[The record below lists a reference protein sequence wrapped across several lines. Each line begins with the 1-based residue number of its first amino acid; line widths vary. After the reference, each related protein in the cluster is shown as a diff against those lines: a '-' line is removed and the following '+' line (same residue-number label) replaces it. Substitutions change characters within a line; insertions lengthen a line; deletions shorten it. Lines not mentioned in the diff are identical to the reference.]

1 MKKYL
6 IFIITSIIISCS
18 LEKKDSNKLITKAI
32 PTNSELIIKFHN
44 IDKIYQEIQ
53 TFEWWEQLKNTEL
66 FYENLN
72 LLDKLNKDYQIE
84 EFFLNQNTYLSARP
98 SIGQKIDFL
107 FITSISDMQIK
118 SHKLMRTIN
127 SSLNKPRNYEGVQIN
142 NIESHANIYFAY
154 YENIF
159 LLSLSSILIEES
171 IRKLKSDQ
179 DIFQSDP
186 IEKLSQ
192 NLPKYSDINIIL
204 KTPLLE
210 RIIGHKNIFL
220 KSDTWSWFDA
230 ELTKNSIILN
240 GVTNRGEVTYL
251 SNSEYSDAK
260 KSNIENIL
268 PRHITGFYKYQ
279 INNYSDL
286 NEVINTISKGAHKN
300 IYHLSDKVWFPE
312 EINIAYNDEKFANK
326 SYIVC
331 KASNINEAV
340 KFLNNSIDSEKYNYL
355 NFNIL
360 KLKSDNNSIN
370 WINQILTGWNHYFF
384 CTIGDYIIFSNS
396 IKKIKSLIN
405 NTISNQ
411 TIGKNKSIQTINQ
424 KLGNKSHTLFY
435 LNFQETNKEWKQI
448 FNSIVA
454 KNTASKE
461 YFFNSII
468 LLHQN
473 QTFQNPTLWS
483 VNLDAETNYKPQIVV
498 NHYSQDKE
506 IITQDIE
513 NNIYLINNNGQRL
526 WKKNIGN
533 SIIGDIHQIDAFK
546 NKKLQYLFNTK
557 DSIYLIDRN
566 GKHVNPF
573 PIKSEN
579 TMTTP
584 IAVFDYDNNRDYRI
598 LAPMKNRL
606 SMYNHKGEIVS
617 GWEFLQT
624 SSNII
629 MPPEHYQL
637 FNKDYIIISE
647 EDGSTYLLNRKGQIR
662 NPLKS
667 KIYRSKKNTNLII
680 GSSLNDSKLIVPN
693 TQGELI
699 SIYFNGEIDTLK
711 IQNFKKQDEY
721 ISNNNYTIQ
730 LKDKKLTFLSKEN
743 QFEYIFKIV
752 PNSKPKIFHTNESIV
767 IGVRNESENLIYLFN
782 EHGGLY
788 QKPFFGTTKFSIG
801 KMDQSDNINLIVG
814 SSEGLIY
821 NYQVN

>member
-1 MKKYL
+1 M
-6 IFIITSIIISCS
+6 
-18 LEKKDSNKLITKAI
+18 
-32 PTNSELIIKFHN
+32 
-44 IDKIYQEIQ
+44 
-53 TFEWWEQLKNTEL
+53 
-66 FYENLN
+66 
-72 LLDKLNKDYQIE
+72 LDELNKDYQIE
-84 EFFLNQNTYLSARP
+84 ELFLNQNTYLSAKP
-98 SIGQKIDFL
+98 SIGKKINFL
-107 FITSISDMQIK
+107 FITSITDVQIK

-127 SSLNKPRNYEGVQIN
+127 SSLNKPRNYEGIQIN
-142 NIESHANIYFAY
+142 NIESHSNIYFAY

-159 LLSLSSILIEES
+159 LLSFSPILIEES
-171 IRKLKSDQ
+171 IRKLKSIH

-186 IEKLSQ
+186 IKKLSQ

-210 RIIGHKNIFL
+210 KIIGHKNIFL

-240 GVTNRGEVTYL
+240 GVTNRGEVKYL
-251 SNSEYSDAK
+251 SDSEYSDAK

-268 PRHITGFYKYQ
+268 PRHVTGFYKYQ
-279 INNYSDL
+279 INNSSDL

-300 IYHLSDKVWFPE
+300 IYHLSDQIWFPE
-312 EINIAYNDEKFANK
+312 EINIAYNDEEFENK

-331 KASNINEAV
+331 KANNINEAI
-340 KFLNNSIDSEKYNYL
+340 KFLNNSVDSDKYNYL
-355 NFNIL
+355 NFNIS
-360 KLKSDNNSIN
+360 KFKYDNNSIN
-370 WINQILTGWNHYFF
+370 WVNQILSCWKHHFF

-411 TIGKNKSIQTINQ
+411 TIGKNQSIQTINQ

-435 LNFQETNKEWKQI
+435 LNFQESNKEWKQI

-483 VNLDAETNYKPQIVV
+483 VNLDAETNYKPQIVI
-498 NHYSQDKE
+498 NHYSQEKE

-513 NNIYLINNNGQRL
+513 NNIYLLNNKGQRL

-584 IAVFDYDNNRDYRI
+584 IAVFDYDNNRNYRI
-598 LAPMKNRL
+598 IAPMSNLL
-606 SMYNHKGEIVS
+606 SMYNEKGEIVS
-617 GWEFLQT
+617 GWEFVQT

-629 MPPEHYQL
+629 MQPEHYQL

-647 EDGSTYLLNRKGQIR
+647 ENGTTYLLNRKGQIR
-662 NPLKS
+662 IPLKT
-667 KIYRSKKNTNLII
+667 KIHRSNKNTNLIT
-680 GSSLNDSKLIVPN
+680 GSSVNDSKLIVPN

-699 SIYFNGEIDTLK
+699 SIYFNGDIDTLK
-711 IQNFKKQDEY
+711 IRNFKKHDEY
-721 ISNNNYTIQ
+721 ISNNNYTVQ
-730 LKDKKLTFLSKEN
+730 LKDKKLTFLSKN
-743 QFEYIFKIV
+743 NHFEYVFKIA
-752 PNSKPKIFHTNESIV
+752 PNSKPSIFHTSDSIV
-767 IGVRNESENLIYLFN
+767 IGIRNQSENLIYLFN
-782 EHGGLY
+782 EQGELY

-801 KMDQSDNINLIVG
+801 KMNQSDKIHLIVG

-821 NYQVN
+821 NYQIN